1 MRATLLAVAL
11 YYGLAPGLA
20 AQARPVVRVEL
31 EEEDIPTARVSLHGL
46 LDDDRFLSA
55 MESGFPLYIE
65 YRVELRE
72 SRSLWDRTVAAVDW
86 EFVVLYD
93 PVRRRYRVE
102 YREGTDYLPDVT
114 ALRERLEDV
123 YPVRE
128 LQPDR
133 PGEYYFNAVVN
144 ATTLTDEDVDEVF
157 AWLRGEGADS
167 LPRDRPGFVTRTAR
181 KLLVRVAPLPR
192 MEIEGKSE
200 KFEQREQRE
209 QQG

>member
-1 MRATLLAVAL
+1 MRTTFVAFAL
-11 YYGLAPGLA
+11 CYALVAEVAG
-20 AQARPVVRVEL
+20 QARPVVRIEL
-31 EEEDIPTARVSLHGL
+31 EEKENQTARVSLHGL
-46 LDDDRFLSA
+46 LEDNRFLSA
-55 MESGFPLYIE
+55 MESGFPLYVE

-102 YREGTDYLPDVT
+102 YFEGTDYLPDVD
-114 ALRERLEDV
+114 ALRERVEAP
-123 YPVRE
+123 YPVTE
-128 LQPDR
+128 LQPDG
-133 PGEYYFNAVVN
+133 PGSYYFSAVVN

-167 LPRDRPGFVTRTAR
+167 VSRDRPGFVTRTAR

-192 MEIEGKSE
+192 MQIEAKSE
-200 KFEQREQRE
+200 KFEHR
-209 QQG
+209 QQQD